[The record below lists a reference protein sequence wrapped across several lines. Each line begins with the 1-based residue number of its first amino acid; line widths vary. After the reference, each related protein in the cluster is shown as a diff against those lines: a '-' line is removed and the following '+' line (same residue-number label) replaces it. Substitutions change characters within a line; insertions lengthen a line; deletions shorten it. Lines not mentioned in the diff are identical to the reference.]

1 MNGMKNWKSALVL
14 FVSIFM
20 LYTIYM
26 WFVKENHDVLRVLL
40 ESVVFSGILTILS
53 TCLDM
58 LKGKVFKK

>member
-1 MNGMKNWKSALVL
+1 MKNWKSALVL

>member
-1 MNGMKNWKSALVL
+1 MKNWKSALVL

-26 WFVKENHDVLRVLL
+26 WFVKENHDVPRVLL